1 MEDFV
6 PRPHADGLTKGNL
19 ERCRRVIR
27 LPNNRSF
34 ESRSE
39 FFRDGFL
46 LLYILKIAVLSTTR
60 KIISKSVSKIISKL
74 LINSIEFGII
84 KNRISA
90 RNG

>member
-1 MEDFV
+1 M
-6 PRPHADGLTKGNL
+6 G
-19 ERCRRVIR
+19 R

-39 FFRDGFL
+39 FFGDGFL
-46 LLYILKIAVLSTTR
+46 LFYRLKIAVLPTTR
-60 KIISKSVSKIISKL
+60 KIISKSVSKIVSKIISKL

>member
-1 MEDFV
+1 M
-6 PRPHADGLTKGNL
+6 G
-19 ERCRRVIR
+19 R

-46 LLYILKIAVLSTTR
+46 LFYRLKIAVLSTTR
-60 KIISKSVSKIISKL
+60 KIISKSVSKIVSKIISKL

-84 KNRISA
+84 KNRTSA